1 TNIVEVTAFLKDVL
15 GAIQRGEG
23 LLGAMLRNR
32 ELGEATLVDLQ
43 HTMANVQETTA
54 SLEKILQRIDRGEGL
69 LGQLTSDTKEARELL
84 THVRRSARSLDALT
98 TRLNRG
104 NGALARLMEDEA
116 YAHRVLGNLD
126 RAISDLADVAAK
138 LDHGQG
144 TLGKLVNDPSLYH
157 DTKALVGGARKSWLL
172 RFLGGGGSAPPADA
186 PPPTAAP
193 APLAVAFD
201 APEEE
206 GRPMKSP
213 ARFAVRTTLLVTL
226 GFGVLSVYL
235 YTNPE
240 GVRTVFGGVPL
251 IGARLTE
258 ARLHPA
264 AVQLTDVKGG
274 YERVQGDRL
283 VFVISGTAVNNS
295 AVPARSIQIE
305 GRIAGA
311 QEQRQVVFCGAA
323 PRDVKEL
330 SLREIA
336 LLQTLEPPK
345 DWSLAPGEQAAF
357 LVVFASPPTDLRE
370 FGAEVVAVQAPS
382 RRG

>member
-1 TNIVEVTAFLKDVL
+1 MTVECPRCGTLYRQPPHA
-15 GAIQRGEG
+15 QRGAEATYRCARCRHVFDAG
-23 LLGAMLRNR
+23 ASEPAMLSGDDEER
-32 ELGEATLVDLQ
+32 EFAFDDEP
-43 HTMANVQETTA
+43 
-54 SLEKILQRIDRGEGL
+54 
-69 LGQLTSDTKEARELL
+69 
-84 THVRRSARSLDALT
+84 
-98 TRLNRG
+98 
-104 NGALARLMEDEA
+104 ED
-116 YAHRVLGNLD
+116 D
-126 RAISDLADVAAK
+126 D
-138 LDHGQG
+138 
-144 TLGKLVNDPSLYH
+144 
-157 DTKALVGGARKSWLL
+157 
-172 RFLGGGGSAPPADA
+172 
-186 PPPTAAP
+186 AAP
-193 APLAVAFD
+193 GPLAVADD

-213 ARFAVRTTLLVTL
+213 ARFAVRTMLVVTL

-240 GVRTVFGGVPL
+240 GVRTLFGGVPL

-258 ARLHPA
+258 ARLHPT
-264 AVQLTDVKGG
+264 AVQLNDVKGG

-295 AVPARSIQIE
+295 TVPARSIQIE

-357 LVVFASPPTDLRE
+357 LVVFASPPTDLHE

>member
-1 TNIVEVTAFLKDVL
+1 MTVECPRCGTLYRQPPHA
-15 GAIQRGEG
+15 QRG
-23 LLGAMLRNR
+23 
-32 ELGEATLVDLQ
+32 
-43 HTMANVQETTA
+43 
-54 SLEKILQRIDRGEGL
+54 
-69 LGQLTSDTKEARELL
+69 
-84 THVRRSARSLDALT
+84 
-98 TRLNRG
+98 
-104 NGALARLMEDEA
+104 
-116 YAHRVLGNLD
+116 
-126 RAISDLADVAAK
+126 
-138 LDHGQG
+138 
-144 TLGKLVNDPSLYH
+144 
-157 DTKALVGGARKSWLL
+157 
-172 RFLGGGGSAPPADA
+172 ADA
-186 PPPTAAP
+186 TYRCARCRHVFEAGASEPAMVSGDDEEHEFAFDDEPEDGDAAP
-193 APLAVAFD
+193 GPLAVADD

-213 ARFAVRTTLLVTL
+213 ARFAVRTMLVVTL

-240 GVRTVFGGVPL
+240 GVRTLFGGVPL

-258 ARLHPA
+258 ARLNPT
-264 AVQLTDVKGG
+264 AVQLNDVKGG

-311 QEQRQVVFCGAA
+311 REQRQVVFCGAA